1 MCKLIVLN
9 PKVNKQMNKYLNKLN
24 HIIIFLLLLSTV
36 SLHADE
42 SNTGFKLGE
51 RFFNDSLFNLALE
64 QYQKYLGL
72 KRSYENDPVAYYK
85 IAFCHDKMGN
95 TREAAEGFEEYIRLF
110 PSESNIMEAMY
121 KAGALRKELGDFRE
135 AYDWFFSV
143 WSRFVGSSLAR
154 MSLFDAAECAEKDNN
169 LDRAVELYNLFFTKF
184 PKNEKAKQSS
194 LSLLKLYIGRKEYAP
209 AEEIIKKIEK
219 EWRGDGKFIVRVLYY
234 KALLAKEMQKIELAE
249 KQFQTMAGM
258 DKSGFPEM
266 EQAYKAYID
275 ILAIQKKYKVA
286 QGIYDKLAG
295 IYAGKSKRITVSFLK
310 AWADNAR
317 RAHLYKDAISLY
329 QRTLDEFP
337 GEIHVFQVTYYLSE
351 CLIGT
356 GDFPKAIEN
365 LRNIELHDTTG
376 EYSYRAV
383 LKTGDLY
390 FKKKLYPSAINAYR
404 RFLQLPDQGDKDR
417 IIYRIGKIYQEEYK
431 RFGAALREFENLL
444 KLYPASSYYQRTVFS
459 IAQCQENTKEYGK
472 AVRNYEYIVESGVDN
487 ELVQKALKRADYIRS
502 FLIQDSETAVYKL
515 AEIIEKDPS
524 EVSIIDRLLW
534 TATIFEK
541 YLKDYT
547 KALELYNEFDKIDS
561 LPDSLKSRVKIN
573 KAHIYKKLYEKAIFE
588 KNPKM
593 VEYSKEMSLK
603 LYQEIISAFQ
613 KSSLADEAAYCSMM
627 LTSPGIGEYE
637 SFISNYPNSKYLDD
651 IFLNIA
657 KHYEK
662 RSNTVDKKLSRKA
675 VEAYGEIVR
684 RFPSS
689 QYASQALIG
698 LARNYLNLDEV
709 DSTEKAINIFAERFP
724 NSVYDAEFFYIRGIL
739 SGKKNDFKNAID
751 IFKQVLYKYP
761 FSTFAERSRYELAS
775 AERKTGKIFE
785 ALNNYQLYLQ
795 SYSEGLFALQARYG
809 IAKCQL
815 LLDKHKEALMI
826 FDELITEK
834 LPEGI
839 LADIHYELARIAES
853 DNKIY
858 DALNHY
864 KIVLTDK
871 SFPDKMKVHKQMGGL
886 YFDNRIYDDAS
897 VSFERALS
905 HAEAQSD
912 SIEILTRYI
921 TAMIMDGKGK
931 RADKHIKKFKDSY
944 GDKNTD
950 KLAEIYYYE
959 GTRLLVEKEYE
970 KAINRFKY
978 IVQKYEKSHRTDDA
992 SYQIALSMFY
1002 QNKMDVA
1009 LELFS
1014 KFPVEY
1020 PTSEFI
1026 PFAFFKIGMIFL
1038 GQNEF
1043 IRAAEYFSKVIA
1055 EKMTDSITRF
1065 RAANNAAVAYQKTS
1079 SWQDAARLY
1088 NIVLTDYPD
1097 MVHISS
1103 YHLKIGFCLLQ
1114 ASKIKEAFEHF
1125 NKANVNPGKEDK
1137 PEILYWIA
1145 TCYSKL
1151 GDFSKAIA
1159 EYLKVPYL
1167 YAGVG
1172 IGKWSVT
1179 AEFEAARLYERLGE
1193 YSKAITLY
1201 RKIVHSDGEQGSF
1214 GKQAHMRIQKLSAL
1228 VGEKK

>member
-1 MCKLIVLN
+1 MLCI
-9 PKVNKQMNKYLNKLN
+9 
-24 HIIIFLLLLSTV
+24 V

-42 SNTGFKLGE
+42 SNSVFKLGE
-51 RFFNDSLFNLALE
+51 RFFNDSLYNLALE

-95 TREAAEGFEEYIRLF
+95 TREAAEGFEEYMRLF
-110 PSESNIMEAMY
+110 PSETNIMEAMY
-121 KAGALRKELGDFRE
+121 KAGTLRKELGDFRE

-143 WSRFVGSSLAR
+143 WSRFVGSTRAR

-169 LDRAVELYNLFFTKF
+169 LERAIELYNLFFNKF
-184 PKNEKAKQSS
+184 PKNEKAKQAS
-194 LSLLKLYIGRKEYAP
+194 LSLVKLYIGRKEYAP

-219 EWRGDGKFIVRVLYY
+219 QWSGDKKFIVRVLYY

-249 KQFQTMAGM
+249 KRFQTMAGK
-258 DKSGFPEM
+258 DKYGFPEM

-275 ILAIQKKYKVA
+275 ILIIQKKYKVA
-286 QGIYDKLAG
+286 QGIYDKLAQ
-295 IYAGKSKRITVSFLK
+295 IYAGKSKRITSSFLK

-329 QRTLDEFP
+329 QRTLDEYP
-337 GEIHVFQVTYYLSE
+337 GEIHVYQIRYRLAE
-351 CLIGT
+351 CFVGT
-356 GDFPKAIEN
+356 GDFSKAIES

-390 FKKKLYPSAINAYR
+390 FKKELYPSAINAYR
-404 RFLQLPDQGDKDR
+404 RYLQLPDRGDKDR
-417 IIYRIGKIYQEEYK
+417 IVYRIGKIYQEEYK

-444 KLYPASSYYQRTVFS
+444 KLYPASNYYQRTVFS
-459 IAQCQENTKEYGK
+459 IAQCEEALKEYGK
-472 AVRNYEYIVESGVDN
+472 AVRNYEYIVESGGDN
-487 ELVQKALKRADYIRS
+487 ELVERAHKRAEYIRS
-502 FLIQDSETAVYKL
+502 FLIKDSETAVYKL
-515 AEIIEKDPS
+515 AEIMEKDQS
-524 EVSIIDRLLW
+524 EVSKFERLFK

-541 YLKDYT
+541 YLKDYS
-547 KALELYNEFDKIDS
+547 KALEIYKEFDSIDP
-561 LPDSLKSRVKIN
+561 LPDSLKAKVKIN
-573 KAHIYKKLYEKAIFE
+573 KAHIYKKLYEKATFE

-593 VEYSKEMSLK
+593 AEYSKEMSIK
-603 LYQEIISAFQ
+603 LYQEIISTFE

-627 LTSPGIGEYE
+627 LTTPNIGEYE
-637 SFISNYPNSKYLDD
+637 SFITKYPNSKYLDD

-662 RSNTVDKKLSRKA
+662 RSHAVDKRFSRKA
-675 VEAYGEIVR
+675 VEAYGEIVN

-709 DSTEKAINIFAERFP
+709 DSTGKAVNVFAKRFP
-724 NSVYDAEFFYIRGIL
+724 NSVYDAEVFYIRGIL
-739 SGKKNDFKNAID
+739 SGKNNDFKNAID

-761 FSTFAERSRYELAS
+761 FSIFAERSRYELAS

-795 SYSEGLFALQARYG
+795 NYSEGLFALQARYG
-809 IAKCQL
+809 IAKCL
-815 LLDKHKEALMI
+815 LQLDKREDALVI
-826 FDELITEK
+826 FDELIKEK

-839 LADIHYELARIAES
+839 LADIHFELARIAES

-871 SFPDKMKVHKQMGGL
+871 SFPDKMKVHRQMGSL

-897 VSFERALS
+897 ASFEKALLY
-905 HAEAQSD
+905 ANAQSD
-912 SIEILTRYI
+912 SVGILTRHI
-921 TAMIMDGKGK
+921 TAVIMDGKGRK
-931 RADKHIKKFKDSY
+931 ADKRIKKFKDRY
-944 GDKNTD
+944 GNKYRD

-959 GTRLLVEKEYE
+959 GTHFVVEKEYD

-978 IVQKYEKSHRTDDA
+978 IVQKFEKSHRADDA
-992 SYQIALSMFY
+992 SYQVALSMYY
-1002 QNKMDVA
+1002 QNKMDAA
-1009 LELFS
+1009 LELFN

-1020 PTSEFI
+1020 PTSELV
-1026 PFAFFKIGMIFL
+1026 PLAFFKIGMIFH

-1055 EKMTDSITRF
+1055 DKKVDSKTRF

-1079 SWQDAARLY
+1079 SWYDAARLY

-1097 MVHISS
+1097 KIHTSS

-1125 NKANVNPGKEDK
+1125 NKANVNPRKEDK
-1137 PEILYWIA
+1137 PEILYWLA

-1172 IGKWSVT
+1172 ISKWGVT

-1201 RKIVHSDGEQGSF
+1201 RKIVHSDGEQGRF
-1214 GKQAHMRIQKLSAL
+1214 GKKAHARIQRLSAL